1 MDDKYYQM
9 TKACASDTEGLYNV
23 SRLKHEVE
31 MLCNELPLSEVASL
45 LSDLQFFASCGS
57 EAMDTHAR
65 LLCKKKVNINVFKE
79 VFVIQTLLI
88 FVFYKYAY
96 GADSHRHS

>member
-31 MLCNELPLSEVASL
+31 MLCNELPLSEVASM

-57 EAMDTHAR
+57 EAMDSVSLSAACGRALDLLR
-65 LLCKKKVNINVFKE
+65 LLSRVYDAQQDMELWERDN
-79 VFVIQTLLI
+79 LGR
-88 FVFYKYAY
+88 A
-96 GADSHRHS
+96 

>member
-9 TKACASDTEGLYNV
+9 TKKCVSDTEGLYNV
-23 SRLKHEVE
+23 SRVKCEVE

-57 EAMDTHAR
+57 EAMDSVSLSAGSASPSGSVQ
-65 LLCKKKVNINVFKE
+65 KPVENISGN
-79 VFVIQTLLI
+79 T
-88 FVFYKYAY
+88 
-96 GADSHRHS
+96 